1 MHKQN
6 FINSC
11 QNYKQIFN
19 RKFDCIMDHL
29 VNDPEVIEALK
40 INEWDKTVDLELL
53 KEINHLFLECL
64 AKHLT
69 AKPYT
74 RNKEIIKIIKK
85 SLKV

>member
-11 QNYKQIFN
+11 QNYKPIFN
-19 RKFDCIMDHL
+19 RKFYCIMDHL

-64 AKHLT
+64 AKHLR

>member
-64 AKHLT
+64 AKHLR

>member
-19 RKFDCIMDHL
+19 KKFDCIIDHL
-29 VNDPEVIEALK
+29 VNDPEVIKALK
-40 INEWDKTVDLELL
+40 INEWNKTVDLELL

-64 AKHLT
+64 AKHLR